1 MTDTDQTNEARS
13 ATCAFTRI
21 DGSHCTGA
29 VENLDRGLCF
39 WHDTDAPKDG
49 PDVKGRLETWADT
62 GQSMEG
68 FHLHHAALE
77 GVKLS
82 NRKSTDLRKVDF
94 FRANLHGASLYHTD
108 LREAQLTKADLSGAN
123 LNEAKMENVDLLG
136 AILDGARLERV
147 DWGDLAINE
156 KRANAALR
164 KGQREEAAARLE
176 EAEEVYRSLRRAY
189 AARSDGHNAG
199 LFFRREMATRRRQMP
214 PWSIGRAWSR
224 LIDLVCAYGES
235 PPRVIVSCIA
245 FILLCGVAYF
255 FLGILGPEGQARFDS
270 GAGLAVNLEALAECV
285 YYSVVSFTSLGYSDE
300 ARQTWLVRPIAGAQA
315 FMGQFMMALFVVVFG
330 KRMTRS

>member
-1 MTDTDQTNEARS
+1 MRT
-13 ATCAFTRI
+13 
-21 DGSHCTGA
+21 
-29 VENLDRGLCF
+29 RGLCF
-39 WHDTDAPKDG
+39 WHDTEAPKDG
-49 PDVKGRLETWADT
+49 SDVKDRLEAWADT

-82 NRKSTDLRKVDF
+82 NRRSTDLRKVDF

-108 LREAQLTKADLSGAN
+108 LSQAQLTKADLSGAN
-123 LNEAKMENVDLLG
+123 LNEAKMDDVDLLG

-156 KRANAALR
+156 KRANAAL
-164 KGQREEAAARLE
+164 KNGQKEEAAARLE
-176 EAEEVYRSLRRAY
+176 EAEEVYRALRRAY
-189 AARSDGHNAG
+189 AARSDGHNAEF
-199 LFFRREMATRRRQMP
+199 FFRREMATRRRQMP
-214 PWSIGRAWSR
+214 RWSIGRLWSR

-235 PPRVIVSCIA
+235 PPRVIVSCMM

-255 FLGILGPEGQARFDS
+255 FLGVLGPEGYAQSDP
-270 GAGLAVNLEALAECV
+270 GAGLRIIVEALAECV
-285 YYSVVSFTSLGYSDE
+285 DYSVVSFTSLGYSDE
-300 ARQTWLVRPIAGAQA
+300 ARQSWLVRPIAGAQA
-315 FMGQFMMALFVVVFG
+315 FIGQFMMALFVVVFG